1 MNHGCAPYKCSNLVI
16 SALNSTKL
24 NHNQS
29 RITIIDNPDA
39 CFWHHRHDRG
49 TSRFALAMNINLS
62 AESSAPPLM
71 AAQRRQRIIDFLQRH
86 GAVTTGQLEQALS
99 VSLSTLR
106 RDLDALA
113 AEGIVDR
120 THGGA
125 LLRQQ
130 APSYSTF
137 EPETDAAAELSPLE
151 KAAIGHAA
159 AQLLVPRQ
167 SVIFDSGTT
176 VLEAARSA
184 VKRGIPLTAVTNDL
198 AIAQTLGQSPLIQVH
213 VLGGMLRQGSPTV
226 IGQSLIEQAASL
238 RAELLFMGTHAVTQ
252 GVMSETSAEVA
263 AVKQALMRAA
273 NHCCLLV
280 DASKF
285 RPRAFMQVGLLKDIE
300 DVITDRGLPA
310 AEEDHLRQLPLRLT
324 VVNP

>member
-1 MNHGCAPYKCSNLVI
+1 MVDFA
-16 SALNSTKL
+16 KL
-24 NHNQS
+24 NHDQPK
-29 RITIIDNPDA
+29 TIIIGNPDA
-39 CFWHHRHDRG
+39 RFWHHCHHPG
-49 TSRFALAMNINLS
+49 TAALARTMNTATPTEQN
-62 AESSAPPLM
+62 APPLM

-86 GAVTTGQLEQALS
+86 GAVTTGQLEQALGA
-99 VSLSTLR
+99 SLSTLR

-113 AEGIVDR
+113 AEGVVDR

-130 APSYSTF
+130 ASAYGTF
-137 EPETDAAAELSPLE
+137 EPETEAAAELSPQE
-151 KAAIGHAA
+151 KAAIGQAA

-176 VLEAARSA
+176 VLEAARAA
-184 VKRGIPLTAVTNDL
+184 VKRAIPLTAVTNDL
-198 AIAQTLGQSPLIQVH
+198 AIAQVLGQSPLIQVH
-213 VLGGMLRQGSPTV
+213 VLGGMLRPGSPTV
-226 IGQSLIEQAASL
+226 IGQPLIEQAASL

-273 NHCCLLV
+273 NHRCLLV
-280 DASKF
+280 DSSKF
-285 RPRAFMQVGLLKDIE
+285 RPRAFMQVGLLQDIDE
-300 DVITDRGLPA
+300 VITDRSLPA
-310 AEEDHLRQLPLRLT
+310 DEEAHLRKLPLRLT